1 MENTEKVYSKDK
13 ISDGSQ
19 TDPHVNS
26 DEVDVNSDDVNVEE
40 IKDIFNKASKLAQE
54 VGQWSESTVQLFFME
69 ILRNVAA
76 AKQFLVCQLLFIP
89 LLVLFIFSLC
99 VCSGIVIYSLTDSIF
114 IGLGVFLLTMM
125 LVLVGLLYWQKRLIR
140 FFGFKDTV
148 SQLKEGI
155 DVISKASKSFD

>member
-13 ISDGSQ
+13 ISDGTE

-26 DEVDVNSDDVNVEE
+26 DEVNVKVDE
-40 IKDIFNKASKLAQE
+40 IKDIFNKISKLTQE
-54 VGQWSESTVQLFFME
+54 VGQWSESTVQLFFIE
-69 ILRNVAA
+69 ILRNIVAA
-76 AKQFLVCQLLFIP
+76 KKFFICQLLFIP

-99 VCSGIVIYSLTDSIF
+99 VCTGIMIYSITHSIF
-114 IGLGVFLLTMM
+114 IGLGIFLLAMM
-125 LVLVGLLYWQKRLIR
+125 LVLVGLIYWQKRLIR

>member
-1 MENTEKVYSKDK
+1 MMENTDDVCSKDK
-13 ISDGSQ
+13 ISDGTQSE
-19 TDPHVNS
+19 PHVNS
-26 DEVDVNSDDVNVEE
+26 DEMNVNVEE
-40 IKDIFNKASKLAQE
+40 IKDIFNKVSKLAQE

-69 ILRNVAA
+69 VLRNVAA
-76 AKQFLVCQLLFIP
+76 AKQFFVCQLLFIP

-99 VCSGIVIYSLTDSIF
+99 VCTGIVLYSITLNIL
-114 IGLGVFLLTMM
+114 IGVGGFLLAMM

-140 FFGFKDTV
+140 FFGFKETV

>member
-1 MENTEKVYSKDK
+1 MMENTDDVCNKDK
-13 ISDGSQ
+13 ISDGTQSE
-19 TDPHVNS
+19 PHVNS
-26 DEVDVNSDDVNVEE
+26 DEMNVNVEE
-40 IKDIFNKASKLAQE
+40 IKDIFNKVSKLAQE

-69 ILRNVAA
+69 VLRNVAA
-76 AKQFLVCQLLFIP
+76 AKQFFVCQLLFIP

-99 VCSGIVIYSLTDSIF
+99 VCTGIVLYSITLNTL
-114 IGLGVFLLTMM
+114 IGVGGFLLAMM

-140 FFGFKDTV
+140 FFGFKETV

>member
-1 MENTEKVYSKDK
+1 MENTDDVCSKDK
-13 ISDGSQ
+13 ISDGTQSE
-19 TDPHVNS
+19 PHVNS
-26 DEVDVNSDDVNVEE
+26 DEMNVNVEE
-40 IKDIFNKASKLAQE
+40 IKDIFNKVSKLAQE

-69 ILRNVAA
+69 VLRNVAA
-76 AKQFLVCQLLFIP
+76 AKQFFVCQLLFIP

-99 VCSGIVIYSLTDSIF
+99 VCTGIVLYSITLNIL
-114 IGLGVFLLTMM
+114 IGVGGFLLAMM

-140 FFGFKDTV
+140 FFGFKETV

>member
-1 MENTEKVYSKDK
+1 MENTDDVCSKDK
-13 ISDGSQ
+13 ISDGTQSE
-19 TDPHVNS
+19 PHVNS
-26 DEVDVNSDDVNVEE
+26 DEMNVNVEE
-40 IKDIFNKASKLAQE
+40 IKDIFNKVSKLAQE

-69 ILRNVAA
+69 VLRNVAA
-76 AKQFLVCQLLFIP
+76 AKQFFVCQLLFIP

-99 VCSGIVIYSLTDSIF
+99 VCTGIVLYSITLNTF
-114 IGLGVFLLTMM
+114 IGVGGFLLAMM

-140 FFGFKDTV
+140 FFGFKETV

>member
-1 MENTEKVYSKDK
+1 MMENTDDVCSKDK
-13 ISDGSQ
+13 ISDGTQSE
-19 TDPHVNS
+19 PHVNS
-26 DEVDVNSDDVNVEE
+26 DEMNVNVEE
-40 IKDIFNKASKLAQE
+40 IKDIFNKVSKLAQE

-69 ILRNVAA
+69 VLRNVAA
-76 AKQFLVCQLLFIP
+76 AKQCFVCQLLFIP

-99 VCSGIVIYSLTDSIF
+99 VCTGIVLYSITLNIL
-114 IGLGVFLLTMM
+114 IGVGGFLIAMM

-140 FFGFKDTV
+140 FFGFKETV

>member
-1 MENTEKVYSKDK
+1 MENTDDVCSKDK
-13 ISDGSQ
+13 ISDGTQSE
-19 TDPHVNS
+19 PHVNS
-26 DEVDVNSDDVNVEE
+26 DEMNVNVEE
-40 IKDIFNKASKLAQE
+40 IKDIFNKVSKLAQE

-69 ILRNVAA
+69 VLRNVAA
-76 AKQFLVCQLLFIP
+76 AKQFFVCQLLFIP

-99 VCSGIVIYSLTDSIF
+99 VCTGIVLYSITLNIL
-114 IGLGVFLLTMM
+114 IGVGGFLIAMM

-140 FFGFKDTV
+140 FFGYKETV

>member
-1 MENTEKVYSKDK
+1 MMENTDDVCSKDK
-13 ISDGSQ
+13 ISDGTQSE
-19 TDPHVNS
+19 PHVNS
-26 DEVDVNSDDVNVEE
+26 DEMNVNVEE
-40 IKDIFNKASKLAQE
+40 IKDIFNKVSKLAQE

-69 ILRNVAA
+69 VLRNVAA
-76 AKQFLVCQLLFIP
+76 AKQFFVCQLLFIP

-99 VCSGIVIYSLTDSIF
+99 VCTGIVLYSITLNTF
-114 IGLGVFLLTMM
+114 IGVGGFLLAMM

-140 FFGFKDTV
+140 FFGFKETV

>member
-1 MENTEKVYSKDK
+1 MMENTDDVCSKDK
-13 ISDGSQ
+13 ISDGTQSE
-19 TDPHVNS
+19 PHVNS
-26 DEVDVNSDDVNVEE
+26 DEMNVNVEE
-40 IKDIFNKASKLAQE
+40 IKDIFNKVSKLAQE

-69 ILRNVAA
+69 VLRNVAA
-76 AKQFLVCQLLFIP
+76 AKQFFVCQLLFIP

>member
-1 MENTEKVYSKDK
+1 MENTEKEYSKDK
-13 ISDGSQ
+13 ISDGTE

-26 DEVDVNSDDVNVEE
+26 DEVNVKVEE
-40 IKDIFNKASKLAQE
+40 IKDIFNKVSKLTQE
-54 VGQWSESTVQLFFME
+54 VGQWSESTVQLFFIE

-76 AKQFLVCQLLFIP
+76 AKKLFVCQLLFIP

-99 VCSGIVIYSLTDSIF
+99 VCTGIMIYSITHSIF
-114 IGLGVFLLTMM
+114 IGLGIFLLTMM
-125 LVLVGLLYWQKRLIR
+125 LVLVGLIYWQKRLIS

-148 SQLKEGI
+148 AQLKEGI

>member
-1 MENTEKVYSKDK
+1 MMENTDDVCSKDK
-13 ISDGSQ
+13 ISDGTQSE
-19 TDPHVNS
+19 PHVNS
-26 DEVDVNSDDVNVEE
+26 DEMNVNVEE
-40 IKDIFNKASKLAQE
+40 IKDIFNKVSKLAQE

-99 VCSGIVIYSLTDSIF
+99 VCSGIVIYSLTHSIF

>member
-1 MENTEKVYSKDK
+1 MENTDKEYSKDK
-13 ISDGSQ
+13 ISDGTE
-19 TDPHVNS
+19 TDPHANS
-26 DEVDVNSDDVNVEE
+26 DEVNVKVEE
-40 IKDIFNKASKLAQE
+40 IKDIFNKVSKLTQE
-54 VGQWSESTVQLFFME
+54 VGQWSESTVQLFFIE

-76 AKQFLVCQLLFIP
+76 AKKFFVCQLLFIP

-99 VCSGIVIYSLTDSIF
+99 VCTGIMIYSITHSIF
-114 IGLGVFLLTMM
+114 IGLGIFLLAMM
-125 LVLVGLLYWQKRLIR
+125 LVLVGLIYWQKRLIR

>member
-1 MENTEKVYSKDK
+1 MMENTDDVCSKDK
-13 ISDGSQ
+13 ISDGTQS
-19 TDPHVNS
+19 DPHVNS
-26 DEVDVNSDDVNVEE
+26 DEMNVNVEE
-40 IKDIFNKASKLAQE
+40 IKDIFNKVSKLAQE

-69 ILRNVAA
+69 VLRNVAA
-76 AKQFLVCQLLFIP
+76 AKQFFVCQLLFIP

-99 VCSGIVIYSLTDSIF
+99 VCTGIVLYSITLNIL
-114 IGLGVFLLTMM
+114 IGVGGFLIAMM

-140 FFGFKDTV
+140 FFGFKETV